1 MKKRRP
7 QNYSKLREQLRREDE
22 AEMAK
27 LTPAERLHIGLELS
41 EFGLKLYAAGQKACV
56 EGNPSRRILVYAS
69 ETGFPARADS

>member
-27 LTPAERLHIGLELS
+27 LTPAERIRLAADLSDFCQLLAHRVREADAQRNSPRFEEL
-41 EFGLKLYAAGQKACV
+41 
-56 EGNPSRRILVYAS
+56 
-69 ETGFPARADS
+69 